1 MAFARPGCLFVACA
15 FLASAGCS
23 SDHTATASPQ
33 KGAAP
38 AIKAREVRVVPAT
51 ELKVLR
57 TVSVT
62 GTLNAEEQVVLSMK
76 VTGRLAHLAVD
87 LGSRVRR
94 GDVVARLDP
103 LDFKLR
109 VDQAEAALHQ
119 ARVRLGLMPDGADD
133 RVNVEKTAVVRQ
145 AKAQLDDAVLTRERT
160 EKLWQQELVA
170 RAQLD
175 TAAAAEQIAEARYH
189 DALEEARNRQGILA
203 QRRSE
208 LEMARQAL
216 TDTVLTAP
224 ADGII
229 RERRAGVGEYLVAGA
244 PVATLVRVHPIRLA
258 LAIPERAA
266 AGARVGQDVLV
277 TVEGDPTVYRGR
289 VVRLSPSIQ
298 EQNRTL
304 MIEAEV
310 PNERGVLRPGSF
322 AKAEIV
328 VGTDQPAV
336 FVPTSSIVV
345 FAGIEKVLSVKD
357 GRSVEKRVT
366 TGRKENGRVEIMDGL
381 AAGEPV
387 IIEPGNLVGGQP
399 VAIVGQ

>member
-1 MAFARPGCLFVACA
+1 MSLARPGGLLIAFVLLA
-15 FLASAGCS
+15 FAGCG

-38 AIKAREVRVVPAT
+38 AIKPREVRVTPAA
-51 ELKVLR
+51 ELKVAR
-57 TVSVT
+57 TVAVT
-62 GTLNAEEQVVLSMK
+62 GTLNAEEQVILSMK
-76 VTGRLAHLAVD
+76 VTGRLAQLGVD
-87 LGSRVRR
+87 LGTQVRR

-119 ARVRLGLMPDGADD
+119 ARVRLGLMPDGTDD
-133 RVNVEKTAVVRQ
+133 RVDVGKTSVVRQ
-145 AKAQLDDAVLTRERT
+145 AKAQLDDAALTRERT
-160 EKLWQQELVA
+160 ERLWHQELVA

-175 TAAAAEQIAEARYH
+175 TAVSGEQVAEARYH
-189 DALEEARNRQGILA
+189 DAIEEARNRQAILA

-216 TDTVLTAP
+216 TDSILTAP
-224 ADGII
+224 AEGII
-229 RERRAGVGEYLVAGA
+229 RERRAAVGEYLAAGT

-258 LAIPERAA
+258 LAIPERTA
-266 AGARVGQDVLV
+266 AGVRVGQEVRV
-277 TVEGDPTVYRGR
+277 TVEGDTTVYRGR

-304 MIEAEV
+304 TIEAEV
-310 PNERGVLRPGSF
+310 PNERAVLRPGSF

-336 FVPTSSIVV
+336 FVPPSSLVV
-345 FAGIEKVLSVKD
+345 FAGIEKILSVKD
-357 GRSVEKRVT
+357 GRSIEKRVT
-366 TGRKENGRVEIMDGL
+366 TGRKDKERVEILEGL

-387 IIEPGNLVGGQP
+387 IVEPGNLVGGQP
-399 VAIVGQ
+399 VVVVAK

>member
-1 MAFARPGCLFVACA
+1 MAPMAFARPRCLFLACA

-87 LGSRVRR
+87 LGSRLHR

-133 RVNVEKTAVVRQ
+133 RVNVETTAVVRQ

-160 EKLWQQELVA
+160 EKLWHQELVA

-229 RERRAGVGEYLVAGA
+229 RERRAGVGE
-244 PVATLVRVHPIRLA
+244 
-258 LAIPERAA
+258 
-266 AGARVGQDVLV
+266 DVLV

-289 VVRLSPSIQ
+289 VVRLSPSIH

>member
-1 MAFARPGCLFVACA
+1 MASARPGCLLVACVL
-15 FLASAGCS
+15 LASAGCS

-33 KGAAP
+33 KGAPP
-38 AIKAREVRVVPAT
+38 AIKPREVRVTPAT
-51 ELKVLR
+51 ELKVLQ

-87 LGSRVRR
+87 LGSRVHR
-94 GDVVARLDP
+94 GDVIARLDP

-119 ARVRLGLMPDGADD
+119 ARVRLGLMPDGTDD

-145 AKAQLDDAVLTRERT
+145 ARAQLDDAVLTRERT

-175 TAAAAEQIAEARYH
+175 TAASAEQIAEARYH
-189 DALEEARNRQGILA
+189 DAIEEARNRQAVVA

-216 TDTVLTAP
+216 SDTVLTAP

-229 RERRAGVGEYLVAGA
+229 RERRAGVGEYLAAGT

-258 LAIPERAA
+258 LAIPERSAV
-266 AGARVGQDVLV
+266 GVRVGQDVMV
-277 TVEGDPTVYRGR
+277 TVEGDATVHRGR

-304 MIEAEV
+304 TIEAEV

-328 VGTDQPAV
+328 LGTDQPAV

-357 GRSVEKRVT
+357 GRSLEKRVT
-366 TGRKENGRVEIMDGL
+366 TGRKEKDRVEIVEGL

-399 VAIVGQ
+399 VAIIAQ